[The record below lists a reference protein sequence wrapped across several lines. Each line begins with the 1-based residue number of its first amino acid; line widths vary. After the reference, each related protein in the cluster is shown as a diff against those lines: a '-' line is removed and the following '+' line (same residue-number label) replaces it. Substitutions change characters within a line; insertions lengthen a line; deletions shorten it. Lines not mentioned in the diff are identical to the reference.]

1 MTDPM
6 TTDPQT
12 PEAELARLA
21 DGSLDPK
28 RQDELRAQIQKSPAL
43 VRALAEQERAVKLLR
58 STSEIA
64 APDALRAQLDA
75 LVAEPS
81 QPAKPANRKREWPRL
96 RLGFALPAM
105 AAVAA
110 AVVAA
115 VLIIGGN
122 GSSGPTLPQA
132 AQAALSASTLPA
144 PADSTTNPAQ
154 LDVSVGGIPFPD
166 WSRNIGWRTLG
177 QRNDTLGG
185 RRVVTVFYASHKGTR
200 IGYAIVSGAP
210 INVSGDT
217 TVHEGGT
224 TYTLFNLGN
233 ARGITWRREGHT
245 CVIAGRG
252 VSDAKLL
259 ALAGAESD
267 HTVASWDRSLPA

>member
-6 TTDPQT
+6 TKDSQF
-12 PEAELARLA
+12 PEAELTQLA
-21 DGSLDPK
+21 DGSLDPA
-28 RQDELRAQIQKSPAL
+28 RQDELRAQIRKTPAL
-43 VRALAEQERAVKLLR
+43 ARALAEQEHAVKLLR
-58 STSEIA
+58 STSEIT
-64 APDALRAQLDA
+64 APEALRARLDA

-81 QPAKPANRKREWPRL
+81 QSAERKRRWPRL
-96 RLGFALPAM
+96 RLSFALPAM

-110 AVVAA
+110 AVVVA

-122 GSSGPTLPQA
+122 GTAGPTLPQTA
-132 AQAALSASTLPA
+132 RAALSASTLPP
-144 PADSTTNPAQ
+144 PADSATNPAQ

-185 RRVVTVFYASHKGTR
+185 RRVVTVFYAGHKGTR
-200 IGYAIVSGAP
+200 IGYAIVSGPP

-217 TVHEGGT
+217 TLHEGGN

-233 ARGITWRREGHT
+233 ARGITWRRDGHT

-259 ALAGAESD
+259 ALAGAESGQA
-267 HTVASWDRSLPA
+267 VASWDRSLPA

>member
-6 TTDPQT
+6 SKDPQF

-21 DGSLDPK
+21 DGSLKPE
-28 RQDELRAQIQKSPAL
+28 RQDELRAEIQKSPAL
-43 VRALAEQERAVKLLR
+43 ARALAEQERAVKLLR
-58 STSEIA
+58 STSEIT
-64 APDALRAQLDA
+64 APDALRARLDA

-81 QPAKPANRKREWPRL
+81 QPAKSKRRWPRL

-122 GSSGPTLPQA
+122 ASSGPTLPQT

-144 PADSTTNPAQ
+144 PAESTTNPAQ

-217 TVHEGGT
+217 TVHEGT
-224 TYTLFNLGN
+224 NTYTLFNLGK
-233 ARGITWRREGHT
+233 ARGITWRRDGHT

-252 VSDAKLL
+252 VSDARLL
-259 ALAGAESD
+259 ALAGAESERA
-267 HTVASWDRSLPA
+267 VASWDRSLPA

>member
-6 TTDPQT
+6 AKDPQFQ
-12 PEAELARLA
+12 EAELTRLA
-21 DGSLDPK
+21 DGSLPAP
-28 RQDELRAQIQKSPAL
+28 RQDELRSQIQDSPAL
-43 VRALAEQERAVKLLR
+43 ARTLAEQERAVALLR
-58 STSEIA
+58 STA
-64 APDALRAQLDA
+64 NVTAPDSLRARLDA
-75 LVAEPS
+75 LAAEPPEES
-81 QPAKPANRKREWPRL
+81 KPAKQKRQWPRL

-122 GSSGPTLPQA
+122 GSSGPTLPQT
-132 AQAALSASTLPA
+132 AQAALSASTLPP
-144 PADSTTNPAQ
+144 PATSATNPAQ

-177 QRNDTLGG
+177 QRNDMLAG
-185 RRVVTVFYASHKGTR
+185 RRVVTVFYAGRKGTR
-200 IGYAIVSGAP
+200 IGYAIVSGPP
-210 INVSGDT
+210 IKVSGHT
-217 TVHEGGT
+217 TVHEGEN

-233 ARGITWRREGHT
+233 ARGITWIRDGHT

-252 VSDAKLL
+252 VSNRRLL

-267 HTVASWDRSLPA
+267 HAVASWSPTLHA

>member
-6 TTDPQT
+6 AKDPKF

-21 DGSLDPK
+21 DGSLDTA
-28 RQDELRAQIQKSPAL
+28 RQEELRAQIRNSPAL
-43 VRALAEQERAVKLLR
+43 ARTLAEQERAVKLLR
-58 STSEIA
+58 STSEVT
-64 APDALRAQLDA
+64 APDALRARLDA
-75 LVAEPS
+75 LIAEPS
-81 QPAKPANRKREWPRL
+81 QPAKHKRRWPRM

-122 GSSGPTLPQA
+122 ASTGPTLPQTA
-132 AQAALSASTLPA
+132 RAALSASTLPA
-144 PADSTTNPAQ
+144 PATSATNPAQ
-154 LDVSVGGIPFPD
+154 LDVSVGGLPFPD
-166 WSRNIGWRTLG
+166 WSRNIGWRTVG

-185 RRVVTVFYASHKGTR
+185 RRVVTVFYAGHKGTR
-200 IGYAIVSGAP
+200 VGYAIVSGAP
-210 INVSGDT
+210 IKVSGNT
-217 TVHEGGT
+217 SLYEGGT
-224 TYTLFNLGN
+224 TYTLFKLGS
-233 ARGITWRREGHT
+233 ARGITWRRDGHT

-252 VSDAKLL
+252 ISNARLL

-267 HTVASWDRSLPA
+267 RTVASWDHSLPA